1 VKFHHPVFVLSALTC
16 LLFVD
21 PANAGAQTAAD
32 LFNRDAVQEIR
43 LFINSRDLDQL
54 RTKFR
59 EDIYY
64 VVDFQ
69 WRNMRIRNAA
79 VRSRGGASRN
89 PSKPALRIDF
99 NRYTTGQRFLG
110 LKSLV
115 LDNLWQHGSFVAEST
130 TMAFFERM
138 GQPAPRESF
147 CRLYINNVYHGVY
160 AIVEAVDT
168 DFVTRTLGQRE
179 RDGYLFSYQLQER
192 FYGDYLGDELIEYKR
207 RFQPQSH
214 ELESDAILYAPIR
227 DLFREVNHPE
237 DGVWRDRV
245 EQYLDLRQFVTHV
258 AIENFLAEDDGI
270 LGAFSMNNF
279 YLYRHANTSRHRLFV
294 WDKDSTF
301 AFAEFPIFRNAE
313 ENVIFRRA
321 IGYRDLL
328 EVYLDVLE
336 QCARAAAEDDWL
348 EREITRAASLVAPHV
363 RADVRKPFSSEEFDQ
378 AVALLQEFA
387 RSRSTFVLKEVENAR
402 RSLR

>member
-1 VKFHHPVFVLSALTC
+1 VRFRYPAVILSTLTC
-16 LLFVD
+16 LLSVD
-21 PANAGAQTAAD
+21 PSPAGAQTAAD

-130 TMAFFERM
+130 AMAFFERM

-147 CRLYINNVYHGVY
+147 CRLYINNVYHGLY
-160 AIVEAVDT
+160 AIVESVDT
-168 DFVTRTLGQRE
+168 DFVTRTLDQK
-179 RDGYLFSYQLQER
+179 DGYLFSYQLQER

-279 YLYRHANTSRHRLFV
+279 YLYRHVNTSRHRLFV

-313 ENVIFRRA
+313 QNVIFRRA
-321 IGYRDLL
+321 IAYRDLL

-348 EREITRAASLVAPHV
+348 EREITRAAALVAPHV
-363 RADVRKPFSSEEFDQ
+363 RADVRKPFSNEDFDQ
-378 AVALLQEFA
+378 AVVLLQEFA
-387 RSRSTFVLKEVENAR
+387 RARSSFVLREVDNAR
-402 RSLR
+402 RSSR

>member
-1 VKFHHPVFVLSALTC
+1 VRFRFPAFILSTLAC
-16 LLFVD
+16 LSLID

-54 RTKFR
+54 RTRFR

-69 WRNMRIRNAA
+69 WRHMRIRNAA

-130 TMAFFERM
+130 AMALFERM

-147 CRLYINNVYHGVY
+147 CRLYINNVYHGLY

-168 DFVTRTLGQRE
+168 DFVTRTLDQK
-179 RDGYLFSYQLQER
+179 DGYLFSYQLQER

-207 RFQPQSH
+207 RFQAQSH

-279 YLYRHANTSRHRLFV
+279 YLYRHANTSRHRLLV

-301 AFAEFPIFRNAE
+301 AFADFPIFRNAE
-313 ENVIFRRA
+313 QNVIFRRA
-321 IGYRDLL
+321 IAYRDLL
-328 EVYLDVLE
+328 ETYLDVLE

-348 EREITRAASLVAPHV
+348 EREITRAAALVAPHV
-363 RADVRKPFSSEEFDQ
+363 RADGRKPFSSEDFDQ
-378 AVALLQEFA
+378 AVVLLQEFA
-387 RSRSTFVLKEVENAR
+387 RARSTFVLREVENAR

>member
-1 VKFHHPVFVLSALTC
+1 MSRFRVPILSTLVLLIVGASS
-16 LLFVD
+16 
-21 PANAGAQTAAD
+21 AGAQTAAD

-64 VVDFQ
+64 VADFQ
-69 WRNMRIRNAA
+69 WRNIRVRNAA

-89 PSKPALRIDF
+89 AQKPALRIDF

-130 TMAFFERM
+130 TMAFFQRM

-147 CRLYINNVYHGVY
+147 CRLYINNVFHGVY
-160 AIVEAVDT
+160 AIVESVDN
-168 DFVTRTLGQRE
+168 DFLSRSLGE
-179 RDGYLFSYQLQER
+179 NAGYLFSYQLQER
-192 FYGDYLGDELIEYKR
+192 FSGEYLGDDLIEYKR
-207 RFQPQSH
+207 RFQPQNH
-214 ELESDAILYAPIR
+214 ELESDAILYSPIR

-245 EQYLDLRQFVTHV
+245 EQYLDLRQYVTHV
-258 AIENFLAEDDGI
+258 AIENFLAEEDGI

-279 YLYRHANTSRHRLFV
+279 YLYRYADTSRHRLLV

-301 AFAEFPIFRNAE
+301 SFPEFPIFRNAE

-321 IGYRDLL
+321 MAYRDLFDLYL
-328 EVYLDVLE
+328 EVLE
-336 QCARAAAEDDWL
+336 QCAAAAAEEDWL
-348 EREITRAASLVAPHV
+348 EREILRAAALVAPHV
-363 RADVRKPFSSEEFDQ
+363 RTDTRKPFSS
-378 AVALLQEFA
+378 
-387 RSRSTFVLKEVENAR
+387 
-402 RSLR
+402 

>member
-1 VKFHHPVFVLSALTC
+1 VRFRFPAFILSTLAC
-16 LLFVD
+16 LSLID

-54 RTKFR
+54 RTRFR

-69 WRNMRIRNAA
+69 WRHMRIRNAA
-79 VRSRGGASRN
+79 VRSRGGASRS

-130 TMAFFERM
+130 AMALFERM

-147 CRLYINNVYHGVY
+147 CRLYINNVYHGLY

-168 DFVTRTLGQRE
+168 DFVTRTLDQK
-179 RDGYLFSYQLQER
+179 DGYLFSYQLQER

-207 RFQPQSH
+207 RFQAQSH

-279 YLYRHANTSRHRLFV
+279 YLYRHANTSRHRLLV

-301 AFAEFPIFRNAE
+301 AFADFPIFRNAE
-313 ENVIFRRA
+313 QNVIFRRA
-321 IGYRDLL
+321 IAYRDLL
-328 EVYLDVLE
+328 ETYLDVLE

-348 EREITRAASLVAPHV
+348 EREITRAAALVAPHV
-363 RADVRKPFSSEEFDQ
+363 RADGRKPFSSEDFDQ
-378 AVALLQEFA
+378 AVVLLQEFA
-387 RSRSTFVLKEVENAR
+387 RARSTFVLREVENAR

>member
-1 VKFHHPVFVLSALTC
+1 MRVRFPVLILSSLTC
-16 LLFVD
+16 LLTLD
-21 PANAGAQTAAD
+21 PAAARAQTAAD

-43 LFINSRDLDQL
+43 LSINSRDLDQL
-54 RTKFR
+54 RTRFR

-69 WRNMRIRNAA
+69 WRNIRVRNAA

-99 NRYTTGQRFLG
+99 NRYTTGGRFLG

-130 TMAFFERM
+130 AMALFTRM

-147 CRLYINNVYHGVY
+147 CRLYINNVYHGLY
-160 AIVEAVDT
+160 AIVEAVDS
-168 DFVTRTLGQRE
+168 DFVARTLNE
-179 RDGYLFSYQLQER
+179 NAGYLFSYQLQER
-192 FYGDYLGDELIEYKR
+192 FLGEYLGDDLIEYKR
-207 RFQPQSH
+207 RFQAQTH

-227 DLFREVNHPE
+227 DLFREISHPD
-237 DGVWRDRV
+237 DGVWRERV

-270 LGAFSMNNF
+270 LGSFSMNNF
-279 YLYRHANTSRHRLFV
+279 YLYRYADTSRHRLLV

-301 AFAEFPIFRNAE
+301 AYAEFPIFRNAE
-313 ENVIFRRA
+313 ENEVFRRA
-321 IGYRDLL
+321 MAYRDLFDLYL
-328 EVYLDVLE
+328 EVLE
-336 QCARAAAEDDWL
+336 QCAVASAEDDWL
-348 EREITRAASLVAPHV
+348 EREITRAAALVAPHV
-363 RADVRKPFSSEEFDQ
+363 RADVRKPFSSDEFDQ
-378 AVALLQEFA
+378 AVVLLQEFA
-387 RSRSTFVLKEVENAR
+387 RARSSFVLKEVAKAR
-402 RSLR
+402 SNR

>member
-1 VKFHHPVFVLSALTC
+1 VKFRTPILLLSTLTC
-16 LLFVD
+16 VLTID
-21 PANAGAQTAAD
+21 RAAANAQTAAD
-32 LFNRDAVQEIR
+32 LFNRDAVQEVR

-54 RTKFR
+54 RAKFR

-69 WRNMRIRNAA
+69 WRNMRVRNAA

-99 NRYTTGQRFLG
+99 NRFTTGQRFLG

-130 TMAFFERM
+130 SMAFFERM

-147 CRLYINNVYHGVY
+147 CRVYINNVYHGLY
-160 AIVEAVDT
+160 ALVEAVDT
-168 DFVTRTLGQRE
+168 DFLARTLGE
-179 RDGYLFSYQLQER
+179 NTGYLFSYQLQER
-192 FYGDYLGDELIEYKR
+192 FNGEFLGDDLVAYKR
-207 RFQPQSH
+207 RFQAQSH

-227 DLFREVNHPE
+227 DLFREVNQP
-237 DGVWRDRV
+237 DDPVWRDRV

-270 LGAFSMNNF
+270 LGSFSMNNF
-279 YLYRHANTSRHRLFV
+279 YLYRYADTSRHRLFV

-301 AFAEFPIFRNAE
+301 AFPDFPIFRHAE
-313 ENVIFRRA
+313 ENVLFSRA
-321 IGYRDLL
+321 MGYRDLVEL
-328 EVYLDVLE
+328 YLDVLE
-336 QCARAAAEDDWL
+336 RCALAAAEDDWL
-348 EREITRAASLVAPHV
+348 EREIMRAAALVAPHV
-363 RADVRKPFSSEEFDQ
+363 RADVRKPFSSEEFEQ

-387 RSRSTFVLKEVENAR
+387 RARSPFVLKEVQAV
-402 RSLR
+402 RSANR